1 MQQPSVSSGE
11 VDFYISSIEKPCKT
25 FYIIYGD
32 PKARRPLVCAHG
44 GPGAGHAY
52 LKSFASLTADYGIP
66 VILYDQIGCGNSTLL
81 PETIGDISFWT
92 VDLFMAELD
101 NLLKAL
107 NVEDDYDFLGQS
119 WGTILGN
126 EYIISRQ
133 PKGMKHYIISNGV
146 ASGKLF
152 GEATRKLISELP
164 QESRDMIL
172 KHESSK
178 TYDDPEF
185 QEASMVFYK
194 RHVCRLDEWPE
205 DLMQSLNLLDL
216 HNNPTVYLTMFVV
229 NFYKTVNHSLTWRRN
244 GPSEFTMVGPLKDY
258 TAIGRL
264 HMVNVPTLI
273 MNGEFDET
281 TDSVNMPF
289 FIEIPKVRWVTIA
302 NASHMP
308 WLEDP
313 NRYFSVLANFLLS

>member
-11 VDFYISSIEKPCKT
+11 VDFYISSIQKSCKT

-32 PKARRPLVCAHG
+32 LQAGRPLVCAHG
-44 GPGAGHAY
+44 GPGAGHYY
-52 LKSFASLTADYGIP
+52 LKSFTRLTAEHGIP

-81 PETIGDISFWT
+81 PETLGDTKFWT
-92 VDLFMAELD
+92 VDIFMAELD

-107 NVEDDYDFLGQS
+107 NIEDDYDLLGQS
-119 WGTILGN
+119 WGTILGA

-133 PKGMKHYIISNGV
+133 PKGMKHYIISNGI

-172 KHESSK
+172 KHEASK

-185 QEASMVFYK
+185 QEAAMVFYK

-205 DLMQSLNLLDL
+205 DLMQTLNLLDL
-216 HNNPTVYLTMFVV
+216 HHNPTVYLTM
-229 NFYKTVNHSLTWRRN
+229 N
-244 GPSEFTMVGPLKDY
+244 GPSEFTMIGPLKDY
-258 TAIGRL
+258 SAVGRL

-273 MNGEFDET
+273 INGEFDET
-281 TDSVNMPF
+281 TDSANMPF
-289 FIEIPKVRWVTIA
+289 FMEIPKVKWVTVA

-313 NRYFSVLANFLLS
+313 DRYFDVLANFLLS

>member
-205 DLMQSLNLLDL
+205 DLMQS
-216 HNNPTVYLTMFVV
+216 
-229 NFYKTVNHSLTWRRN
+229 N

>member
-1 MQQPSVSSGE
+1 MQPSVFSGE
-11 VDFYISSIEKPCKT
+11 VDFYIPSIKKSCKT

-32 PKARRPLVCAHG
+32 PKLRRPLVCAHG

-52 LKSFASLTADYGIP
+52 LKTFACLTADHGIP

-81 PETIGDISFWT
+81 PETTGDINFWT
-92 VDLFMAELD
+92 VDIFMAELD

-107 NVEDDYDFLGQS
+107 NIEDNYDFLGQS
-119 WGTILGN
+119 WGTILGS

-133 PKGMKHYIISNGV
+133 PQGMKHYVISNGV

-152 GEATRKLISELP
+152 GESTRKLISKLP

-172 KHESSK
+172 KHEASK
-178 TYDDPEF
+178 TYNDPEY
-185 QEASMVFYK
+185 QEAAMVFYK

-216 HNNPTVYLTMFVV
+216 HNNPTVYLTM
-229 NFYKTVNHSLTWRRN
+229 N

-258 TAIGRL
+258 SAVGRL

-273 MNGEFDET
+273 INGEFDET

-289 FIEIPKVRWVTIA
+289 FTEIPKVKWVTIT

-313 NRYFSVLANFLLS
+313 DRYFSVLATFLLS